1 MVPSQG
7 GEGGEQEVTEHD
19 NGLGSDQKGRE
30 REGETRGGSEVK
42 WLVLCQGHSKGP
54 EAPIHSNHIH
64 QILSL
69 FPRLT

>member
-7 GEGGEQEVTEHD
+7 GEGGEQEVREHD
-19 NGLGSDQKGRE
+19 NGLGSDQKERE
-30 REGETRGGSEVK
+30 RRATRGGNEIK

-54 EAPIHSNHIH
+54 EAPIHSNHIY

-69 FPRLT
+69 FLRLT

>member
-1 MVPSQG
+1 MIMG
-7 GEGGEQEVTEHD
+7 LAVTR
-19 NGLGSDQKGRE
+19 KGE
-30 REGETRGGSEVK
+30 REGATRGGSEVK

-54 EAPIHSNHIH
+54 EAPIHINHIH

>member
-7 GEGGEQEVTEHD
+7 GEGGEQEVAEHD
-19 NGLGSDQKGRE
+19 NGLGSDQKE
-30 REGETRGGSEVK
+30 RKRRATRGGSEVK

-54 EAPIHSNHIH
+54 DAPIHSNHIY

>member
-19 NGLGSDQKGRE
+19 NGLGSDQKE
-30 REGETRGGSEVK
+30 RKRRATRGGSEVK

-54 EAPIHSNHIH
+54 DAPIRSNHIY